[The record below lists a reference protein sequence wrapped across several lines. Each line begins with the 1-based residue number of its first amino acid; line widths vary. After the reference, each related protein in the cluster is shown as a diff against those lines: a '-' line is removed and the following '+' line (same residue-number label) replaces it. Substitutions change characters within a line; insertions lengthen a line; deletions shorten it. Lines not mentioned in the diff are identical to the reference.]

1 MTFETED
8 LEDEGE
14 ASLDEAADLT
24 LFNAGG
30 LGAALFF
37 KPLGS
42 SLMSFGVF
50 YRSVNEVTSEV
61 IKVVFEDNMV
71 FT

>member
-14 ASLDEAADLT
+14 ASLDEVADLT
-24 LFNAGG
+24 LFIAGG

-42 SLMSFGVF
+42 SCNSYSVLELFQNSIMS
-50 YRSVNEVTSEV
+50 
-61 IKVVFEDNMV
+61 M
-71 FT
+71 